1 MQVSSLSNSYR
12 EQTVDEERRVIS
24 MIRDMVRKKQLLS
37 KEECEEILRRNTNGV
52 MAVMGDEGYP
62 YGVPLSFVYH
72 NGKIYFHS
80 AKHGYKVECIARSP
94 KVSFTVVD
102 KDEIV
107 AEEYTSYFRSAIA
120 MGNRAAYR
128 RGRASGRLHG
138 FDGEIFRKYAGRS
151 EEKRSRRAVNGRRS
165 MPSISEHLTGKEA
178 IELVRKKAGIEKRP
192 VRYGQKGFRGERHC
206 MEDGIS
212 LCFFVGI
219 RFLHT
224 FYRRYFSCAASI

>member
-1 MQVSSLSNSYR
+1 
-12 EQTVDEERRVIS
+12 

-120 MGNRAAYR
+120 MGTARLTEGEEHLDGFMALTEKYSGSMPEEAKKKEVEGCQRAA
-128 RGRASGRLHG
+128 
-138 FDGEIFRKYAGRS
+138 IYA
-151 EEKRSRRAVNGRRS
+151 
-165 MPSISEHLTGKEA
+165 IDIEHLTGKEA
-178 IELVRKKAGIEKRP
+178 IELVRKKQG
-192 VRYGQKGFRGERHC
+192 
-206 MEDGIS
+206 
-212 LCFFVGI
+212 
-219 RFLHT
+219 
-224 FYRRYFSCAASI
+224 